1 MAKRLGPILPFL
13 FLRSSTRYFAK
24 SINKKADVK
33 LFNCTEGGI
42 YLDGFKHISL
52 KSFIDSEI
60 NDTKTSDCINSI
72 FASVVRDQNKYI
84 KDKTKLTRFIKD
96 NIKLGKEVQR
106 LSKIAI
112 DIATKQYQTD
122 EDLRRFDLVQN
133 KTIKKLTKNISIP
146 WDFRKK
152 FTFLKLA

>member
-1 MAKRLGPILPFL
+1 M
-13 FLRSSTRYFAK
+13 
-24 SINKKADVK
+24 
-33 LFNCTEGGI
+33 
-42 YLDGFKHISL
+42 
-52 KSFIDSEI
+52 
-60 NDTKTSDCINSI
+60 
-72 FASVVRDQNKYI
+72 VRDQNKYI

-133 KTIKKLTKNISIP
+133 KTIKKLTKNYFYTLGLQKEIYILKAGIAADNSVSGQLGFHR
-146 WDFRKK
+146 DF
-152 FTFLKLA
+152 